1 MSTMDADVARSPDDA
16 PSRRLA
22 AHGPFDLNQALG
34 FLRGFPPAGA
44 EERQGEYLAA
54 HVVNGR
60 PLLVRLRSHPDGGL
74 ELSILGDD
82 AGDEDLDAAERL
94 ARRVFSLDWDGDAFR
109 SLAAGDAVLGA
120 LVERFPGLRPV

>member
-1 MSTMDADVARSPDDA
+1 MTTMHEDAAMTPDA
-16 PSRRLA
+16 VPSRRLA

-44 EERQGEYLAA
+44 EEQQGEYLAA

-60 PLLVRLRSHPDGGL
+60 ALLLRLRGHPDGGL

-94 ARRVFSLDWDGDAFR
+94 VRRVF
-109 SLAAGDAVLGA
+109 
-120 LVERFPGLRPV
+120 